1 MIREPLR
8 TPTGPNEWAI
18 RLMWN
23 SDGGTRILQMFQ
35 IQANNALPPENC
47 KNKSPV
53 THARPQEKRKMG
65 PVYSA
70 QRLAFSPARETK
82 WKSMWCSAHI
92 MVHVFLCVS
101 CFLCVHVCESDMCLC
116 KRNYAYVCFHVMY
129 MNH

>member
-82 WKSMWCSAHI
+82 YVVLCSHYGA
-92 MVHVFLCVS
+92 
-101 CFLCVHVCESDMCLC
+101 CFP
-116 KRNYAYVCFHVMY
+116 VCFMFLVCACV
-129 MNH
+129 